1 MLSIYTII
9 LPRLELPFLEEWISH
24 HISLGVD
31 KIHIYNNGFRSV
43 SDDRTSRSLS
53 DAEEL
58 FKWKKKPDDHY
69 CEDLSD
75 EQVTLKLT
83 ELIDKFPER
92 VTITPWAY
100 GVDHNIP
107 HPTSQAEGYKHCVD
121 NNPSDWWLNIDPD
134 EYLYS
139 TKGLDLKNYI
149 SKSINNN
156 RCALWLNQ
164 RVFKARS
171 VGRPVRAITEW
182 GYDVCDLPGL
192 YKSLVSMP
200 VLRGSFISCCHK
212 VHSFRSPGYVVPA
225 SEFRINHYRG
235 WPKSGMWHMRFRK
248 STFNKIDK
256 GMLGVI

>member
-9 LPRLELPFLEEWISH
+9 LPRLELSFLEEWILH

-31 KIHIYNNGFRSV
+31 KIHIYNNGFLSV
-43 SDDRTSRSLS
+43 SDDRSFRPLS
-53 DAEEL
+53 DSEKS

-75 EQVTLKLT
+75 EQVTSTLN
-83 ELIDKFPER
+83 EIIAKFPDR

-100 GVDHNIP
+100 GVDHDTP
-107 HPTSQAEGYKHCVD
+107 HPRSQSAGYKHCVD
-121 NNPSDWWLNIDPD
+121 SNSSDWWLNIDPD

-139 TKGLDLKNYI
+139 PKGLDLKSYI
-149 SKSINNN
+149 SNSAMNSKF
-156 RCALWLNQ
+156 ALWLNQ

-171 VGRPVRAITEW
+171 IGRPVRSITEW
-182 GYDVCDLPGL
+182 GYDVRDIPGL
-192 YKSLVSMP
+192 YKTLVSMP
-200 VLRGSFISCCHK
+200 VLRGSFIDYCHK
-212 VHSFRSPGYVVPA
+212 VQSFRSPGCVVPS

-235 WPKSGMWHMRFRK
+235 WPRSGKWHLRFRK

-256 GMLGVI
+256 GMLDVI